1 MQFSMWT
8 YPWDIQDLGLD
19 MVCSDLREKVGGNT
33 ISLATSYHAGR
44 FFQPRSPQQKAYFP
58 EDGTIYYTPD
68 EALWEGK
75 EIRPLVAKNCIER
88 GDMLQRLIE
97 RRREGGG
104 LRVSCWT
111 VGLHNSRLGE
121 LHPDHVT
128 RNAFGNANYYNLCP
142 SSPAARD
149 YVVTLVADITSR
161 YQPDMVEL
169 ESVNFMGFAHEHHHE
184 KDGVGLTDEDD
195 FFMSLCFCDHCKA
208 RAKAAGVDIDNAQA
222 VVKGFIAEACEREAA
237 AKAVCR
243 FPASGNF
250 RLRQMAVSIC
260 FPAMANRTCNQLD
273 RRNSCG
279 GRSGQQNRIDRFEG
293 WLARRCRSG
302 GGCPRLRRHHSV
314 LLRHGRGTDR
324 KTIRDARSRLPADKY
339 VGLGLSLFY
348 SLVKSKEEFAAR
360 VDAGKRAGVD
370 GINFTITASSRKS
383 GWNGSARLWRV
394 ESYLAGSLA
403 HISPRGAGRG
413 YA

>member
-121 LHPDHVT
+121 LHPGHVT

-222 VVKGFIAEACEREAA
+222 VVKGFIAEACEREVPQKQFADFPQA
-237 AKAVCR
+237 GISAFAKWPSLYAFLQWRTEPVTSLIGEIRAVAD
-243 FPASGNF
+243 PAS
-250 RLRQMAVSIC
+250 
-260 FPAMANRTCNQLD
+260 
-273 RRNSCG
+273 
-279 GRSGQQNRIDRFEG
+279 RIVLIDLKDG
-293 WLARRCRSG
+293 WLG
-302 GGCPRLRRHHSV
+302 GVDLEEAVRACDGIILCCYDM
-314 LLRHGRGTDR
+314 GAEQIE

-370 GINFTITASSRKS
+370 GINFYNYGLIPQKRLEWIGAAL
-383 GWNGSARLWRV
+383 AR
-394 ESYLAGSLA
+394 
-403 HISPRGAGRG
+403 
-413 YA
+413 